1 MFSSF
6 FIYRFKKKIKV
17 VSCLFLLF
25 TMSICQASGVIS
37 KNRNNTK
44 QLIKQMNHYFENDN
58 STKKKINTT
67 DSAKKNHKH
76 KTTLFNAMQG
86 NNAAPWSDAFNFQK
100 VAGTQVDPRTG
111 TFTAYIKT
119 GNLISNLDHGPN
131 INLQINYSSNS
142 KANPDGLG
150 LGWSWNLTHFNP
162 VNNQLTTSQG
172 QNFSLQ
178 EDHAG
183 YWWPRYHKIRDMQIT
198 GNKKTYFTI
207 TYINGL
213 KEILNHAGYE
223 VRLEQQDGKGVTF
236 SYIHGTHLL
245 SMITDDLGHK
255 IVLNRKDNCLT
266 VTSYNSN
273 GKPVNIHI
281 RYSNDE
287 LKSVTLPDNKHQH
300 EQGIYLS
307 YSLFNFNHLLTHV
320 VYPTGLTKN
329 IDYDCH
335 EAMKMPLFYS
345 NHGDALC
352 VVTSQ
357 SVNLGMS
364 QPQMVTRYAYDQINS
379 NNHNYLGFNSGLD
392 TMPGMKGD
400 ILFEAPADYTYSTSE
415 DNGLVKIMRTYNKYH
430 LLIDT
435 KLLSDKTEKI
445 LAETHSFFC
454 NTEQYDGCAHTRFED
469 LPVTYTLPLKIE
481 TDTWGENSG
490 NPAVDITTHSYD
502 NEGRVVEQTDAYG
515 RREEI
520 KYCPVQGDSFCPA
533 APPKWSLNVLTES
546 VTHYPSDKKITGS
559 AVLPMKTSYSF
570 YQKEPNINKKG
581 YILVLDKQILKS
593 GNYQNIT
600 TRQYYNDPNDYA
612 TYGLLKKLTFSEDK
626 KPADT
631 KSPKLIR
638 EYHYSISA
646 DHKTKTSYSTFGE
659 AGGDQ
664 RRSTS
669 VTVSL
674 FTHQTLQMIDASG
687 NNITRYYYDNQGR
700 LIQADSA
707 VGTTFAVSKHYSY
720 SVSPLLNQV
729 VVTSPNGLQQKIIF
743 DRAGRKLEKFTE
755 AINASGKA
763 EPGQW
768 KLAGRVIYDVYGRVA
783 ATKAY
788 DYRKNSLNRSKQLT
802 TTYDYTATGRMLRK
816 HLPDGETAVKDYD
829 DPDRCVVSYELN
841 KKGDHSTI
849 TIVHGNVLDKPV
861 KQILLPEAAG
871 LPLSAKQYCVTDYNR
886 SQAKITTVTYD
897 AWGRKIASTD
907 PAGRTVTIHYDDRG
921 RVSEVV
927 DPIGD
932 KVQSV
937 YNFMGKVV
945 EKWEEPAKDDHR
957 YLLFSAQYNMAEE
970 PVWQA
975 GEDGKRTLYTYTSD
989 GKPDTVTTPAG
1000 NVITYKY
1007 NVLGLPVSK
1016 WLNGKLLEQMHY
1028 NPLTTQPDQVTDN
1041 TGTTLWTYSDD
1052 GKVQQ
1057 LIHHAK
1063 DNVSADYKITWTYDQ
1078 NRNVIAMNNPSGGQ
1092 TKTTYDD
1099 FGRISSVSY
1108 QMTNGKEQLL
1118 SAPTY
1123 DDFSRIIAI
1132 KYGSG
1137 IERSIEYNNY
1147 DQQKYIV
1154 DRLSGKPLSSSEYNY
1169 DVEGNITTLVHN
1181 AGDQQAVL
1189 NYRYDK
1195 LDNLTSVVCT
1205 GSAGLSLCPRD
1216 THFKGSGLDKAP
1228 VITRQDY
1235 TFNGLNRMTK
1245 VTEVLTDI
1253 TQQKTLNK
1261 VISYGYGDAQA
1272 PLRLQQISTQWNNNT
1287 SVVNHFSYDV
1297 TGNIITDGDGNQ
1309 MTYNAFHQIT
1319 HVTTPDGKQS
1329 QYVYDGS
1336 EREVKQ
1342 IINTDDTRYM
1352 FYIGKSLVGEKTDNL
1367 QQNEH
1372 SITPL
1377 SVAKAVDGVIHEYY
1391 EKNYKSDVT
1400 SVLTKS
1406 NDKNSPW
1413 TVSQHNVYS
1422 PYGMQW
1428 HSKIKNASQPLY
1440 LRTLIGFDGEQHD
1453 PVTGW
1458 QFLGAGHRTY
1468 NPGGRYFVSEDPAG
1482 DGYAFG
1488 SNNPIMHTDP
1498 SGNMPKW
1505 LGLVMHVMKYAG
1517 TLGMAA
1523 LHKKWANTVGTALMV
1538 TLATISIGAGF
1549 AAGGFEPLVIAG
1561 AVGLSAAAGS
1571 VMVTAAAIPANKGLN
1586 IASAVAG
1593 GIEMGLSIASA
1604 VASISTIAAVA
1615 KALYAGITFN
1625 ISFADAGV
1633 GAGEV
1638 LSTAGE
1644 AAAGLE
1650 GTIQATATAIED
1662 STEVSAEVGSTAA
1675 GVETG
1680 VSGATAATE
1689 EAEEAAPVMSATEQ
1703 RLRTLFPDQI
1713 EGEGAKAV
1721 FHIRSLDDFAMVMRG
1736 ITEDF
1741 VLPND
1746 PGDQL
1751 FIILA
1756 TAEREGEGI
1765 DLNKFCAF
1773 LDAAKRMPINNPSA
1787 QVGPEYE
1794 NIMRGTKFYFG
1805 YLDDVMKRGNG
1816 VFLINRG
1823 GVLPVRVYISG
1834 SPTSGS
1840 WSAIAPFGSMQFA
1853 TKLIV
1858 FSDVDPLTLFD
1869 KVEGVNLK
1877 EAGAMIFR

>member
-1 MFSSF
+1 MFSAF
-6 FIYRFKKKIKV
+6 FFHTLKNKKIKV
-17 VSCLFLLF
+17 YVFLFLLF
-25 TMSICQASGVIS
+25 TINICQASEVIS
-37 KNRNNTK
+37 KNRNNTN
-44 QLIKQMNHYFENDN
+44 QLIKQMNHYFENNN
-58 STKKKINTT
+58 SAKNKTNTT
-67 DSAKKNHKH
+67 DSAKKNHQH

-142 KANPDGLG
+142 RANPDGLG

-162 VNNQLTTSQG
+162 INNQLTTSQG

-183 YWWPRYHKIRDMQIT
+183 HWWPRYHKIRDMQIT

-213 KEILNHAGYE
+213 KEILNHDGYE

-266 VTSYNSN
+266 VTSYNSD

-287 LKSVTLPDNKHQH
+287 LKSVTLPDNKHQY

-335 EAMKMPLFYS
+335 AAMKMPLFYS
-345 NHGDALC
+345 SNRHALC

-357 SVNLGMS
+357 SVNPGMS
-364 QPQMVTRYAYDQINS
+364 QSPMVTRYAYDQINS

-392 TMPGMKGD
+392 IMPGGKGD

-415 DNGLVKIMRTYNKYH
+415 DNSLVKIMRTYNKYH

-435 KLLSDKTEKI
+435 KLFSDKTEKI
-445 LAETHSFFC
+445 LVETHSFFC

-490 NPAVDITTHSYD
+490 NPAVDITTQSYD
-502 NEGRVVEQTDAYG
+502 NEGRIVEKTDAYG

-520 KYCPVQGDSFCPA
+520 KYCPVQGDGFCPA

-559 AVLPMKTSYSF
+559 AVLPVKASYSF

-581 YILVLDKQILKS
+581 YILVLDKQILKA
-593 GNYQNIT
+593 GNYQNTT
-600 TRQYYNDPNDYA
+600 TRQYYNDPDDYA
-612 TYGLLKKLTFSEDK
+612 TYGLLKTLTFSEDK
-626 KPADT
+626 KLADT
-631 KSPKLIR
+631 KSSELIR
-638 EYHYSISA
+638 EYHYSIST

-659 AGGDQ
+659 AGDDQ
-664 RRSTS
+664 RRSPS

-674 FTHQTLQMIDASG
+674 FTHQTLQMTDASG
-687 NNITRYYYDNQGR
+687 NNITRYHYDNQGR
-700 LIQADSA
+700 LVQADSA

-743 DRAGRKLEKFTE
+743 DKAGRKLEKFTE

-763 EPGQW
+763 EPDKW
-768 KLAGRVIYDVYGRVA
+768 KLAGRVIYDAHGRIA

-788 DYRKNSLNRSKQLT
+788 DYRKNSLNRPKQLT

-816 HLPDGETAVKDYD
+816 HLPDGETIVKDYD

-849 TIVHGNVLDKPV
+849 TIVQGNVLDKPV
-861 KQILLPEAAG
+861 KQILLPESAG
-871 LPLSAKQYCVTDYNR
+871 LPLSAKQYCVTGYNL

-897 AWGRKIASTD
+897 AWGRKVASTD
-907 PAGRTVTIHYDDRG
+907 PAGRTVTIHYNDSG
-921 RVSEVV
+921 RVSEII
-927 DPIGD
+927 DPTGD
-932 KVQSV
+932 KVQNV

-945 EKWEEPAKDDHR
+945 EKWAEPAKDDHR
-957 YLLFSAQYNMAEE
+957 YLLFSAQYNMAGE

-975 GEDGKRTLYTYTSD
+975 REDGKRTLYTYTSD
-989 GKPDTVTTPAG
+989 GKPDTITTPTG

-1016 WLNGKLLEQMHY
+1016 WLNGKLLEQIHY
-1028 NPLTTQPDQVTDN
+1028 NPFITQPDQVTDN

-1057 LIHHAK
+1057 LIHHDAE
-1063 DNVSADYKITWTYDQ
+1063 NNISADYKITWTYDQ
-1078 NRNVIAMNNPSGGQ
+1078 NRNVIAMKNPSGGQ

-1108 QMTNGKEQLL
+1108 QMTNGKEKLL

-1137 IERSIEYNNY
+1137 MERSIEYNNY
-1147 DQQKYIV
+1147 GQQKYIV
-1154 DRLSGKPLSSSEYNY
+1154 DRLSGKPLSSWQYNY
-1169 DVEGNITTLVHN
+1169 DVEGNITTLVHD

-1189 NYRYDK
+1189 NYHYDK

-1235 TFNGLNRMTK
+1235 TFNGLNRMTELK
-1245 VTEVLTDI
+1245 EVLTD
-1253 TQQKTLNK
+1253 TTRQKTLNK

-1272 PLRLQQISTQWNNNT
+1272 PLRLQQISTQWNNHT
-1287 SVVNHFSYDV
+1287 PVVNHFSYDV
-1297 TGNIITDGDGNQ
+1297 TGNMITDGDGDQ
-1309 MTYNAFHQIT
+1309 MTYNAFDQIT

-1342 IINTDDTRYM
+1342 VINTNDTRYM

-1377 SVAKAVDGVIHEYY
+1377 GVAKAIDGVIHEYY
-1391 EKNYKSDVT
+1391 EKNYKSDVA

-1406 NDKNSPW
+1406 NDQNSLW
-1413 TVSQHNVYS
+1413 TVSQHNIYS

-1428 HSKIKNASQPLY
+1428 HSKTNASQSLY
-1440 LRTLIGFDGEQHD
+1440 LRTLTGFDGEQHD

-1468 NPGGRYFVSEDPAG
+1468 NPGGRYFVSEDPDG

-1505 LGLVMHVMKYAG
+1505 LGPVMHVMKYAG

-1571 VMVTAAAIPANKGLN
+1571 VMVTAAAVPANKGLN

-1593 GIEMGLSIASA
+1593 GIEMGLAIASA
-1604 VASISTIAAVA
+1604 VASVAAAVNA
-1615 KALYAGITFN
+1615 IYSGLTSTMSLAGVGIGEQEALYAT
-1625 ISFADAGV
+1625 
-1633 GAGEV
+1633 
-1638 LSTAGE
+1638 GE
-1644 AAAGLE
+1644 AAVGLE
-1650 GTIQATATAIED
+1650 RTLQATSASIGG
-1662 STEVSAEVGSTAA
+1662 SAEVG
-1675 GVETG
+1675 TG
-1680 VSGATAATE
+1680 VSGATV
-1689 EAEEAAPVMSATEQ
+1689 EAEEAAPVINITTQ
-1703 RLRTLFPDQI
+1703 RLRGLFPNQI
-1713 EGEGAKAV
+1713 EGRGDEAV
-1721 FHIRSLDDFAMVMRG
+1721 FKIRSLSDIARVMTKMQ
-1736 ITEDF
+1736 INFD
-1741 VLPND
+1741 LQSH
-1746 PGDQL
+1746 PGNQL
-1751 FIILA
+1751 FLMLIK
-1756 TAEREGEGI
+1756 AEREGEGI
-1765 DLNKFCAF
+1765 NLNKFCAF
-1773 LDAAKRMPINNPSA
+1773 LNAAKRLPIVDSEA

-1794 NIMRGTKFYFG
+1794 AIMGDTQIYSG
-1805 YLDDVMKRGNG
+1805 LLTNAMAEGNG
-1816 VFLINRG
+1816 VFLIDRG
-1823 GVLPVRVYISG
+1823 YVPIRIYVVRSLRG
-1834 SPTSGS
+1834 N
-1840 WSAIAPFGSMQFA
+1840 WSAVAPAGTMQNPA
-1853 TKLIV
+1853 QLNVLKN
-1858 FSDVDPLTLFD
+1858 VDL
-1869 KVEGVNLK
+1869 VELYENAHVNPF
-1877 EAGAMIFR
+1877 EVNPMIFK

>member
-6 FIYRFKKKIKV
+6 FFHTLKNKKIKV
-17 VSCLFLLF
+17 CVFLFLFF
-25 TMSICQASGVIS
+25 TINICQAYEVIS

-44 QLIKQMNHYFENDN
+44 QLIKQINHYFENNN
-58 STKKKINTT
+58 STKKKSNTA
-67 DSAKKNHKH
+67 DSAKKNHQH
-76 KTTLFNAMQG
+76 KITLFNAMQG
-86 NNAAPWSDAFNFQK
+86 NNADPWSDAFDFQK
-100 VAGTQVDPRTG
+100 IAGTQVDPRTG

-142 KANPDGLG
+142 RANPDGLG

-178 EDHAG
+178 EDHSG
-183 YWWPRYHKIRDMQIT
+183 HWWPRYHKIRDMQIT

-207 TYINGL
+207 TYINEL
-213 KEILNHAGYE
+213 KEILNHDGYE

-255 IVLNRKDNCLT
+255 IVLTRKDNCLT
-266 VTSYNSN
+266 VTSYNSD
-273 GKPVNIHI
+273 GKPVNIYI
-281 RYSNDE
+281 RYSNGE
-287 LKSVTLPDNKHQH
+287 LKSVTLPNDKHQH

-307 YSLFNFNHLLTHV
+307 YSLFNLNHLLTRV

-329 IDYDCH
+329 IDYDCR

-357 SVNLGMS
+357 SVNPGMS
-364 QPQMVTRYAYDQINS
+364 QPPMVTRYAYDQINS

-415 DNGLVKIMRTYNKYH
+415 DNGLVKIIRTYNKYH

-435 KLLSDKTEKI
+435 KLFSDKTEKI

-490 NPAVDITTHSYD
+490 NPAVDITTQSYD
-502 NEGRVVEQTDAYG
+502 HEGRIIEKTDAYG

-520 KYCPVQGDSFCPA
+520 KYCPIQGDGFCPA
-533 APPKWSLNVLTES
+533 ASPKWPLNVLTES
-546 VTHYPSDKKITGS
+546 VTHYPSDEKITSS
-559 AVLPMKTSYSF
+559 AVLPVKASYSF

-581 YILVLDKQILKS
+581 YILVLDKQILKA
-593 GNYQNIT
+593 GNYQNTT
-600 TRQYYNDPNDYA
+600 TRQYYSDPDDYA
-612 TYGLLKKLTFSEDK
+612 TYGLLKKLTFTEDK
-626 KPADT
+626 KPANA
-631 KSPKLIR
+631 KSPELIR

-659 AGGDQ
+659 AGDDQ
-664 RRSTS
+664 RRSPS

-674 FTHQTLQMIDASG
+674 FTHQTLQMTDASG
-687 NNITRYYYDNQGR
+687 KNITRYHYDNQGR

-729 VVTSPNGLQQKIIF
+729 VVTNPNGLQQKIIF

-763 EPGQW
+763 EPDKW
-768 KLAGRVIYDVYGRVA
+768 KLAGRVIYDVHGRVV

-788 DYRKNSLNRSKQLT
+788 DYRKNSLNRPKQLT
-802 TTYDYTATGRMLRK
+802 TTYDYTATGRILRK

-861 KQILLPEAAG
+861 KQILLPESAG
-871 LPLSAKQYCVTDYNR
+871 VPLSAKQYCVTDYNR

-897 AWGRKIASTD
+897 AWGRKVVSTD
-907 PAGRTVTIHYDDRG
+907 PAGRTVTIHYDDCG
-921 RVSEVV
+921 RVSEII

-932 KVQSV
+932 KVQNV

-945 EKWEEPAKDDHR
+945 EKWAEPAKDDHR
-957 YLLFSAQYNMAEE
+957 YLLFSAQYNMAGE

-975 GEDGKRTLYTYTSD
+975 GEDGKRTSYTYTSD
-989 GKPDTVTTPAG
+989 GKPDTITTPAG

-1007 NVLGLPVSK
+1007 NVLGLPASK
-1016 WLNGKLLEQMHY
+1016 WLNGKLLKQMHY
-1028 NPLTTQPDQVTDN
+1028 NSLTTQPDQVTDN

-1063 DNVSADYKITWTYDQ
+1063 NNISADYKITWTYDQ
-1078 NRNVIAMNNPSGGQ
+1078 NRNVIAMKNPSGGQ

-1137 IERSIEYNNY
+1137 MERSIEYNNY

-1154 DRLSGKPLSSSEYNY
+1154 DRLSGKPLSSWQYTY
-1169 DVEGNITTLVHN
+1169 DVEGNITTLVHD

-1189 NYRYDK
+1189 NYHYDK

-1235 TFNGLNRMTK
+1235 TFNGLNRMTE
-1245 VTEVLTDI
+1245 VTEVLIDT

-1272 PLRLQQISTQWNNNT
+1272 PLRLQQISTQWNNDIP
-1287 SVVNHFSYDV
+1287 VVNHFSYDV

-1309 MTYNAFHQIT
+1309 MTYNAFNQIT

-1342 IINTDDTRYM
+1342 VINTNDTRYM

-1372 SITPL
+1372 SITLL
-1377 SVAKAVDGVIHEYY
+1377 SVAKAIDGVIHEYY

-1400 SVLTKS
+1400 SVLTQL
-1406 NDKNSPW
+1406 NDKNSLW
-1413 TVSQHNVYS
+1413 TVSQRNVYS

-1440 LRTLIGFDGEQHD
+1440 LLTLTGFDGEQHD

-1458 QFLGAGHRTY
+1458 QFLGTGHRTY
-1468 NPGGRYFVSEDPAG
+1468 NPGGRYFVSEDAAG

-1498 SGNMPKW
+1498 SGNMPRW
-1505 LGLVMHVMKYAG
+1505 LGSVMGVMKYAG

-1523 LHKKWANTVGTALMV
+1523 LHKKWANAVGTALMV

-1571 VMVTAAAIPANKGLN
+1571 VMVTAAAIPVNKGLN

-1615 KALYAGITFN
+1615 NALYAGITFN

-1638 LSTAGE
+1638 LSATDE
-1644 AAAGLE
+1644 AAVGLE
-1650 GTIQATATAIED
+1650 GTIQTTAAAIEG
-1662 STEVSAEVGSTAA
+1662 SAEVSAEASSTAA
-1675 GVETG
+1675 EVGTG
-1680 VSGATAATE
+1680 VSGAIAAIK
-1689 EAEEAAPVMSATEQ
+1689 EAEEAAPVINATAEI
-1703 RLRTLFPDQI
+1703 LRKLFPYQI
-1713 EGEGAKAV
+1713 EGEGDSAV
-1721 FHIRSLDDFAMVMRG
+1721 FKIRSLYDIANVM
-1736 ITEDF
+1736 TSMQKEFD
-1741 VLPND
+1741 LQSY

-1751 FIILA
+1751 FLMLIKA
-1756 TAEREGEGI
+1756 GRDGQGI
-1765 DLNKFCAF
+1765 NLNKFCAF
-1773 LDAAKRMPINNPSA
+1773 LDAAKRLPIVDSA
-1787 QVGPEYE
+1787 AQASSEYAAIIG
-1794 NIMRGTKFYFG
+1794 NTQFYSSSVTG
-1805 YLDDVMKRGNG
+1805 VMLRGNG
-1816 VFLINRG
+1816 VFFRNQDYVPIRIYVVKSLRG
-1823 GVLPVRVYISG
+1823 KWFAV
-1834 SPTSGS
+1834 
-1840 WSAIAPFGSMQFA
+1840 APSRTMLHPAQ
-1853 TKLIV
+1853 LQVWNNVDIV
-1858 FSDVDPLTLFD
+1858 QLLEDA
-1869 KVEGVNLK
+1869 GVNPYRAK
-1877 EAGAMIFR
+1877 GMIFS